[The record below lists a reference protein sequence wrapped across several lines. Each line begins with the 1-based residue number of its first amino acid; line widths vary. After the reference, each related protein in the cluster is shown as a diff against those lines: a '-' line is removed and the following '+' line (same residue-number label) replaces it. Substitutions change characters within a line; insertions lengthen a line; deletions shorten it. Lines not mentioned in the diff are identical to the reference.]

1 MNEGE
6 LGAGLAQTP
15 NYRYADRVG
24 DRLYVAGQVPR
35 DRESQLVGHGDPVAQ
50 ATQCLENLF
59 TLIAHHGFS
68 KDDIHQLTVYV
79 VGSRQNLR
87 DAWVSVTDC
96 FDGNVPPATLLGVA
110 LLGYVDQLVEVDAVV
125 ERVRWP

>member
-24 DRLYVAGQVPR
+24 DQLLVAGQVPL
-35 DRESQLVGHGDPVAQ
+35 DASGALVGAGDVRAQ
-50 ATQCLENLF
+50 ARSCLHNLF
-59 TLIAHHGFS
+59 TLVAHHGFTT
-68 KDDIHQLTVYV
+68 DDIHRLTVYV
-79 VGSRQNLR
+79 AGTQQQLS
-87 DAWVSVTDC
+87 DAWSETTKA

-110 LLGYVDQLVEVDAVV
+110 LLGYRDQLVEIDAVI
-125 ERVRWP
+125 VRA